1 MGGESRWGG
10 GMWPAQHGQDQKRPG
25 QGCKVF
31 FSDVW
36 GWNPQHQEGSSPSSL
51 ADMHSAIWSDQ
62 RHTLALVTLCKI
74 S

>member
-1 MGGESRWGG
+1 MGGESRWGR

-25 QGCKVF
+25 QGWKVF

-36 GWNPQHQEGSSPSSL
+36 GWNPQQQEGSSPSSL

-62 RHTLALVTLCKI
+62 RHTPALVTLCKI